1 MMPNMATR
9 RLLVLL
15 LAVVALAAVACEDG
29 HRFTIIN
36 ETDEEVV
43 YVWDG
48 VREGKLNAGATQQPG
63 LVYRYGDGGQPV
75 RHTFQALDIGGG
87 LICESIRTEEQFE
100 LQNWTIRI
108 IEAKECGEPSR
119 GAQ

>member
-1 MMPNMATR
+1 MLSLTKR
-9 RLLVLL
+9 RLLVTLV
-15 LAVVALAAVACEDG
+15 AALALVAVACDEG

-36 ETDEEVV
+36 ETDRDAV
-43 YVWDG
+43 YVWG
-48 VREGKLNAGATQQPG
+48 GAPEGKLVAGTEQRPG
-63 LVYRYGDGGQPV
+63 LLIKYGDGGLPE
-75 RHTFQALDIGGG
+75 RHFFQAFDVDGN
-87 LICESIRTEEQFE
+87 LICESIRTEEQFK